1 MERGIKM
8 IIACFI
14 VLVMILGVLCF
25 DVFEPKFKRKKYDLS
40 EKDKKQKEKLKRE
53 VQNFLSYNGDKQ
65 S

>member
-25 DVFEPKFKRKKYDLS
+25 DIFEPRIRRKKYDLS

-53 VQNFLSYNGDKQ
+53 VQNFLTYNGDKQ